1 MLRIAVPALLLCL
14 AAAPPWWQAEP
25 LRIVD
30 ITSSLTRIDSIEPGP
45 LASYDDQSVFKSQRR
60 PDVNEFTVVNAYTQF
75 HWRGEGGFNS
85 LDDVRA
91 MFAVPGALTAGWV
104 HYLAFDLFVGTWI
117 AERSARLGLGH
128 PWVIPLLLMTFLF
141 GPLGLLAFVLL
152 RALRDP
158 TSLKWQPG
166 ASS

>member
-1 MLRIAVPALLLCL
+1 MTLLTLLEPDTAFGWTSSAALL
-14 AAAPPWWQAEP
+14 A
-25 LRIVD
+25 
-30 ITSSLTRIDSIEPGP
+30 
-45 LASYDDQSVFKSQRR
+45 
-60 PDVNEFTVVNAYTQF
+60 
-75 HWRGEGGFNS
+75 
-85 LDDVRA
+85 
-91 MFAVPGALTAGWV
+91 
-104 HYLAFDLFVGTWI
+104 WI
-117 AERSARLGLGH
+117 ALVLSPPRARWTPWVGH

>member
-1 MLRIAVPALLLCL
+1 MTLLTFLEPDTAFGWTSSVALLAWIALVL
-14 AAAPPWWQAEP
+14 SPPKVRWTPWVW
-25 LRIVD
+25 RITGHV
-30 ITSSLTRIDSIEPGP
+30 LPV
-45 LASYDDQSVFKSQRR
+45 VFGL
-60 PDVNEFTVVNAYTQF
+60 VYVALLVF

-128 PWVIPLLLMTFLF
+128 LWVIPLLLMTFMF

-158 TSLKWQPG
+158 TSLKWQLG

>member
-1 MLRIAVPALLLCL
+1 
-14 AAAPPWWQAEP
+14 
-25 LRIVD
+25 
-30 ITSSLTRIDSIEPGP
+30 
-45 LASYDDQSVFKSQRR
+45 
-60 PDVNEFTVVNAYTQF
+60 
-75 HWRGEGGFNS
+75 
-85 LDDVRA
+85 

-117 AERSARLGLGH
+117 SERSARLGLGH
-128 PWVIPLLLMTFLF
+128 AWVIPLLLMTFMF

>member
-1 MLRIAVPALLLCL
+1 SRAGWTPWVWRITGRVLPVVFSVVYGALLAL
-14 AAAPPWWQAEP
+14 
-25 LRIVD
+25 
-30 ITSSLTRIDSIEPGP
+30 
-45 LASYDDQSVFKSQRR
+45 
-60 PDVNEFTVVNAYTQF
+60 

-85 LDDVRA
+85 LADVRA

-128 PWVIPLLLMTFLF
+128 PWVIPLLLMTFLL

>member
-1 MLRIAVPALLLCL
+1 MTLLTLLEPDTAFGWTSSAALLAWIALVLSPSRAGWTPWVWRITGRVLPVVFGVVYVALL
-14 AAAPPWWQAEP
+14 A
-25 LRIVD
+25 L
-30 ITSSLTRIDSIEPGP
+30 
-45 LASYDDQSVFKSQRR
+45 
-60 PDVNEFTVVNAYTQF
+60 

-85 LDDVRA
+85 LADVRA

-128 PWVIPLLLMTFLF
+128 LWVIPLLLMTFMF